1 MEEIIIS
8 LKDYEGLYEISN
20 KGYIKNVERV
30 ITMSNGRTR
39 TIKPKIMK
47 TRKNNMGYH
56 ILDLYKDGVKTTVM
70 LHRLVALSFVVNPD
84 PDNLDQVNHKN
95 GNKDSNYADNLEWSN
110 NSLNVK
116 HAHDTKLNKISNE
129 SKKRLSKNVL
139 NVSPKDRMKE
149 VAQYDKDGNWIQNH
163 PSLTAAA
170 DALKINRATIRDAI
184 NGRRGQK
191 TAKGFIWKFVD

>member
-1 MEEIIIS
+1 MEEKIIS
-8 LKDYEGLYEISN
+8 LKDFEGLYEISN
-20 KGYIKNVERV
+20 KGYIKNVEHV

-56 ILDLYKDGVKTTVM
+56 ILDLYKDGVKKTVM
-70 LHRLVALSFVVNPD
+70 LHRLVALSFVDNPD
-84 PDNLDQVNHKN
+84 IDNLDQVNHKN
-95 GNKDSNYADNLEWSN
+95 GDKDSNCSDNLEWSN

-116 HAHDTKLNKISNE
+116 HAYKNNLNTISDEAKI
-129 SKKRLSKNVL
+129 RLRNNVL

-149 VAQYDKDGNWIQNH
+149 VAQYKKDGTWVKNH
-163 PSLTAAA
+163 PSLTSAA
-170 DALKINRATIRDAI
+170 DAVGINRATIRDAI
-184 NGRRGQK
+184 TGRRGQK